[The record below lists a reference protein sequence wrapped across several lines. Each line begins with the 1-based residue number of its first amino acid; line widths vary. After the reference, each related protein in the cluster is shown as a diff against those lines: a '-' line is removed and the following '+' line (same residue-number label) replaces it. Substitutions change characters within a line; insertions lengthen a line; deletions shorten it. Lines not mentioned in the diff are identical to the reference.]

1 MIRRILALYIL
12 LTTAASGFA
21 QSVDALAVPFCDSTL
36 PKREVRAVWLTTLSG
51 LDWPKTRAGGSQ
63 ETVEKQQR
71 ELIEILDKLQSG
83 GVNTVLIQAR
93 TRASVIYPS
102 KFEPWDG
109 CLTGKSGVAPG
120 YDPLKFA
127 IDECHKRG
135 MEAHAWV
142 VTIPVGKWNGYG
154 CKALR
159 KKYPSLVKKI
169 GDEGF
174 LNPESPKT
182 GEILAD
188 ICGEITDSYDV
199 DGIHLDYIRY
209 PENWRGKVS
218 KQRGREY
225 ITDIVKKIN
234 LRVKSRKPWVKLS
247 CSPIGKYSD
256 LPRQSSRGWNAYARV
271 MQDAQKW
278 LADGLMDVLFPMMY
292 FRDENFYPFALDWME
307 NSYGRLIVPGLGIYF
322 MSPSQGS
329 DWALED
335 VTREIHVARQHGMG
349 HAYFRSR
356 FFTENVKGIYDFASE
371 KFDNIPALVPPM
383 IWESDKKPSA
393 PKEIKSD
400 SLMSTLSWS
409 GAEDKSGADYLT
421 YNIYSSREYPVDTDN
436 PDNIMSVRYISTSIK
451 VPLDGRYYAV
461 TAMDRYGNESEPL
474 QNTTIQPEKEPVVT
488 MPDGIPLECS
498 DGGELLIDV
507 SALNNSDLLQISTPQ
522 GIVVK
527 TCLMSQILDLSQIAD
542 GFYEVRSLGRKSSH
556 RVCWLKLDRS
566 RSENS
571 DKSRIYQYFSG
582 NSKKN
587 K

>member
-1 MIRRILALYIL
+1 MIRKILALYIL
-12 LTTAASGFA
+12 IMSVAVIHA
-21 QSVDALAVPFCDSTL
+21 QSVDVLAVPFCDSTL

-51 LDWPKTRAGGSQ
+51 LDWPKTRTGGSQ
-63 ETVEKQQR
+63 KAVEMQQR
-71 ELIEILDKLQSG
+71 ELTDILDKLQQG

-102 KFEPWDG
+102 QYEPWEG
-109 CLTGKSGVAPG
+109 CLSGKAGVAPG

-142 VTIPVGKWNGYG
+142 VTIPVGKWNSPG

-174 LNPESPKT
+174 MNPESQKT
-182 GEILAD
+182 GDILAD
-188 ICGEITDSYDV
+188 ICGEITDGYDV

-209 PENWRGKVS
+209 PEKWKGKVT
-218 KQRGREY
+218 KERGREY

-256 LPRQSSRGWNAYARV
+256 LPRQSSRGWNAYTRV

-278 LADGLMDVLFPMMY
+278 LKEGLMDMLFPMMY

-307 NSYGRLIVPGLGIYF
+307 NSYERLIVPGLGIYF
-322 MSPSQGS
+322 MSPSEG
-329 DWALED
+329 DWSLED
-335 VTREIHVARQHGMG
+335 ITREMHVARQHGMG

-356 FFTENVKGIYDFASE
+356 FFTDNVKGLYNFASE
-371 KFDNIPALVPPM
+371 EFDNIPALVPPM
-383 IWESDKKPSA
+383 TWESDKMPTA
-393 PKEIKSD
+393 PDHIEAD
-400 SLMSTLSWS
+400 SLSNTLSWS
-409 GAEDKSGADYLT
+409 GAEDKSGAGSLT
-421 YNIYSSREYPVDTDN
+421 YNIYSSRKYPVDTDN
-436 PDNIMSVRYISTSIK
+436 PANLMSVRNSNTSIK

-474 QNTTIQPEKEPVVT
+474 QNTMKVPEEEPMVV
-488 MPDGIPLECS
+488 MPDGIPLECCN
-498 DGGELLIDV
+498 GEELLVDI
-507 SALNNSDLLQISTPQ
+507 SCLNNSDLLQIATPQ
-522 GIVVK
+522 GVVVK
-527 TCLMSQILDLSQIAD
+527 TSLISAVIDLSKVAD
-542 GFYEVRSLGRKSSH
+542 GFYQVRSLGKKSSH
-556 RVCWLKLDRS
+556 RLCWLKLDRTG
-566 RSENS
+566 RSNG
-571 DKSRIYQYFSG
+571 DKSEIYRYFSV